1 MALSKETKEEIF
13 KEYGGSVSNTGS
25 PEAQVALL
33 TARINHI
40 SDHLK
45 GQKKDNHSR
54 RSLIQMVGRRKKFL
68 KYIASKDIEAYRAL
82 IKKLGIR
89 K

>member
-1 MALSKETKEEIF
+1 MALTREQKAEIF
-13 KEYGGSVSNTGS
+13 KTYGGSESNTGS

-40 SDHLK
+40 SEHLK
-45 GQKKDNHSR
+45 DQRKDNHSR
-54 RSLIQMVGRRKKFL
+54 LSLIKMVGRRKKFL
-68 KYIASKDIEAYRAL
+68 KYIANKDIEAYRAL

>member
-1 MALSKETKEEIF
+1 MALTKETREEIF
-13 KEYGGSVSNTGS
+13 KEYGGSVTNTGS
-25 PEAQVALL
+25 SEAQVALL

-40 SDHLK
+40 SEHLK
-45 GQKKDNHSR
+45 DQKKDNHSR

-68 KYIASKDIEAYRAL
+68 KYIAGKDIEAYRAL

>member
-1 MALSKETKEEIF
+1 MALTKETKEQIF
-13 KEYGGSVSNTGS
+13 KEYGGSASNTGA

-40 SDHLK
+40 SEHLK
-45 GQKKDNHSR
+45 EKKKDNHSR
-54 RSLIQMVGRRKKFL
+54 LSLIKMVGKRKKFL
-68 KYIASKDIEAYRAL
+68 RYIAGKDIEAYRAL

>member
-1 MALSKETKEEIF
+1 MALTTERKQEIF
-13 KEYGGSVSNTGS
+13 KEFGGSVTNTGS
-25 PEAQVALL
+25 AEAQVALL
-33 TARINHI
+33 TDRINHI
-40 SDHLK
+40 SEHLR

-54 RSLIQMVGRRKKFL
+54 LSLIKMVGRRKKFL
-68 KYIASKDIEAYRAL
+68 KYIAAKDIEQYRAL